1 MEITKESLVEN
12 YMSMDEDVLIERSLG
27 ELTDIAREAIEEVI
41 EERGIK
47 QEYIEAKSKARGVS
61 LKAQHELESNLASP
75 SVRLLAQVVDTFIA
89 LLFFSISIFGDIGI
103 IIGTIL
109 ALAYIWFADG
119 LLFGRSVGKLITNTK
134 VVIEKTKA
142 PCSYLRSFAR
152 NFPLTVLGLFDWVF
166 IFGEKRQRLG
176 DLIAGTVVVNTKPS
190 KQKPF

>member
-75 SVRLLAQVVDTFIA
+75 SVRLFAQVVDTFIA